1 MQDLSRQRLQL
12 LEGLAHPLTL
22 LKCFLFLCMTQ
33 THKWFLQEAGEAQ
46 RDTPPCLQS
55 PVVLHSLHLLVSER
69 DAPFPNSQLC
79 TAQTHSHGGMGV
91 GAVHREPCSPP
102 PAQQPHAAQVRLAPG
117 LTLVGAEQ
125 QTNADLSLWLCS
137 HIPFEI
143 CSSRLPHFHSTS
155 AAFSAR
161 ITPRP
166 APNCRSAPPD
176 LSCLENDISNKL
188 R

>member
-79 TAQTHSHGGMGV
+79 TAQTHSHAGMWV

-102 PAQQPHAAQVRLAPG
+102 SPAAPRCSG
-117 LTLVGAEQ
+117 SARSR
-125 QTNADLSLWLCS
+125 ADLSG
-137 HIPFEI
+137 
-143 CSSRLPHFHSTS
+143 SRAANERRPQPLALQPHSIRDLQLTLAAFPQHVSCLQCPHNTS
-155 AAFSAR
+155 AS
-161 ITPRP
+161 TKLPECPPRSILF
-166 APNCRSAPPD
+166 RKRH
-176 LSCLENDISNKL
+176 L
-188 R
+188 